1 MSRSIKI
8 NAGSMIPT
16 DTIRFVRP
24 IDAEERARLVERYGE
39 EAAGFNMS
47 IQFADKSTK
56 LARETLDD
64 VRGQGI
70 GLVNIGANRHV
81 VATNIKEARPFTKE
95 EAEKL
100 AGEKDYTLNQ
110 TFRARVETTAGTLL
124 SSATPQQIMDRRAK
138 ALGATRTAAPAPQG
152 AK

>member
-1 MSRSIKI
+1 MSKTIKI
-8 NAGSMIPT
+8 NSGSVIPV
-16 DTIRFVRP
+16 DTIRFVRS
-24 IDAEERARLVERYGE
+24 IDDEERTRLVHRYGE
-39 EAAGFNMS
+39 EAADFRIS

-56 LARETLDD
+56 LAKETLDE
-64 VRGQGI
+64 VRAQGV

-81 VATNIKEARPFTKE
+81 VATNIKEASPFTKD

-100 AGEKDYTLNQ
+100 TGQKGYTLNQ

-124 SSATPQQIMDRRAK
+124 SSATPDQIMDRRAK
-138 ALGATRTAAPAPQG
+138 ALDGATAAPKPA